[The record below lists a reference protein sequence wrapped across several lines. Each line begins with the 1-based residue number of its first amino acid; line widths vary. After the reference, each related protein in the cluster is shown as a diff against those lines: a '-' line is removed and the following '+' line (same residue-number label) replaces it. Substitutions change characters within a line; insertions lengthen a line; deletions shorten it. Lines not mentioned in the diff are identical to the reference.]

1 MPPITRPLVVH
12 VLLPIGVLMALAC
25 TATPATPAPTPLPTP
40 DVPLFDETDV
50 KLIALTHVLSV
61 DANSQGSFTCALD
74 VLLTNY
80 LDREAVLEVLYAE
93 YIGNDIW
100 LVKVGFCTFT
110 FHDKEARLIL
120 PQ

>member
-1 MPPITRPLVVH
+1 MRYLSSISLALV
-12 VLLPIGVLMALAC
+12 VLMALAC